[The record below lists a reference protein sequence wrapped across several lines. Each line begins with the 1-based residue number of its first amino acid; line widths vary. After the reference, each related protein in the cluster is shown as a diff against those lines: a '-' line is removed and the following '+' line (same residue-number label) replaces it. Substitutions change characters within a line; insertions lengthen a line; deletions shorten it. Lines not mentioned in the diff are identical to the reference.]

1 MAPRFFACA
10 LAVFV
15 DGGRAIALSARSCN
29 SPRMTTSRERTEIA
43 LARIADPAGEG
54 KRSCLTIY
62 ADAARAAADAA
73 DARAKSAQ
81 ARGPLDGVVITIK
94 DLFDVAGEVTRAG
107 SAMLAK
113 RGRKAAADAPVVRR
127 LREAGAVIVA
137 KTNMTEFAFSGVGAN
152 PHFGTPGNPADR
164 KRIPGGSSSGGAVAC
179 ADGIGPVTI
188 GTDTGGSTRIP
199 AALCG
204 IVGYKPTAKR
214 IPRDGAHPLSFAL
227 DSIGPMGQSVTD
239 CFVTDAV
246 LAAEKAEPLQAAALS
261 DVRIGLVQNL
271 VLEGIDGVV
280 AAAFDKALARL
291 AAAKRSDV
299 TLDMN
304 EMFRVNER
312 GGIAPAEAFAVNREV
327 LTEDGDGVD
336 PFVRARIMR
345 AAAMP
350 AADYIQNIRDRE
362 AGIARIHG
370 VFENFDVLALPTTPI
385 VAPTIEQVATADD
398 FAARNALL
406 LRNTS
411 IGNFYDLCSISLP
424 LRLGNALPCGL
435 MLFARHGNDRK
446 LFQVAAAVEK
456 ALA

>member
-1 MAPRFFACA
+1 
-10 LAVFV
+10 
-15 DGGRAIALSARSCN
+15 
-29 SPRMTTSRERTEIA
+29 MTTSRERTELA
-43 LARIADPAGEG
+43 LTRINDPAGEG
-54 KRSCLTIY
+54 KRSCLTVY

-73 DARAKSAQ
+73 DTRAKAGQ
-81 ARGPLDGVVITIK
+81 KLGPLDGAVITIK

-113 RGRKAAADAPVVRR
+113 RGKKAAADAPVIKR
-127 LREAGAVIVA
+127 LRDAGAVIVA

-164 KRIPGGSSSGGAVAC
+164 KRVPGGSSSGGAVAC
-179 ADGIGPVTI
+179 ADGIGEITI

-214 IPRDGAHPLSFAL
+214 IPRDGAYPLSFAL
-227 DSIGPMGQSVTD
+227 DSIGPMARSVAD

-246 LAAEKAEPLQAAALS
+246 LASEKPDALQAAALG
-261 DVRIGLVQNL
+261 DVRVGLVQNL
-271 VLEGIDGVV
+271 VLESMDSIV
-280 AAAFDKALARL
+280 APAFEKSVGKLG
-291 AAAKRSDV
+291 AAKRVDV
-299 TLDMN
+299 TLDFSAMTG
-304 EMFRVNER
+304 VNER
-312 GGIAPAEAFAVNREV
+312 GGIAPPEAYAINRAI

-345 AAAMP
+345 AAAMT

-362 AGIARIHG
+362 AGIARMDK
-370 VFENFDVLALPTTPI
+370 VFDNFDVLAMPATPI
-385 VAPTIEQVATADD
+385 VAPTMEEVATADG

-411 IGNFYDLCSISLP
+411 IANFFDLCAISLP
-424 LRLGNALPCGL
+424 LRLGNSLPCGL
-435 MLFARHGNDRK
+435 MLYARHGHDRK

-456 ALA
+456 ALTS